1 MLVLEGHQPMSGV
14 LIGVQF
20 SSTLTQSG
28 MGLSQGHTTISFPA
42 SVLPCPSLLPVDQNL
57 MPAESGDPTRDTPA

>member
-1 MLVLEGHQPMSGV
+1 MSGV

-20 SSTLTQSG
+20 IASLDSQVQGFPRATQLSEDKTG
-28 MGLSQGHTTISFPA
+28 GLHLPSQ
-42 SVLPCPSLLPVDQNL
+42 LLPVDQNL